1 MNYWGYTPGFY
12 FSPKSAYCSTREPEQ
27 EFRYLIRELHKN
39 GIACIMEFYFP
50 EETDNLMALR
60 ALQFWRAFYH
70 VDGFHVLGGGVNR
83 EMLLRDG
90 ILSGA
95 KLIFQGFDFDH
106 YYRGKIPGRR

>member
-1 MNYWGYTPGFY
+1 
-12 FSPKSAYCSTREPEQ
+12 
-27 EFRYLIRELHKN
+27 
-39 GIACIMEFYFP
+39 
-50 EETDNLMALR
+50 MALR

-95 KLIFQGFDFDH
+95 KTDL
-106 YYRGKIPGRR
+106 PGI